1 MMRKCILKFLTITI
15 VLFLAMGCNSIESDA
30 KKAASLINKSIEQTH
45 NLQLEEAEK
54 NYLKAKEIIN
64 KYVEKNKTA
73 EFYEHFASHRD
84 KENKQSA
91 N

>member
-1 MMRKCILKFLTITI
+1 MRNSTLKFLVISI
-15 VLFLAMGCNSIESDA
+15 VLSLAMSCSSIESDA

-64 KYVEKNKTA
+64 KYVEKNKTT
-73 EFYEHFASHRD
+73 EFYEHFANYRY
-84 KENKQSA
+84 KEKEQSA